1 MVNACSFQM
10 GIVAADC
17 QQLARGAIAL
27 SCGAGGAFMATAV
40 ANAEVRRGWNP
51 ALPERLPDLKGRW
64 LVAYTALWAAALL
77 VAIVAPISSTVT
89 NFRGLGHPVWR
100 PHGVVTMTTDSAV
113 TVTAVF
119 GDEARQAGIH
129 PGDQVIAVNGWRIG
143 KRTRDNHL
151 YALLDGGE
159 GSTVTILLRSPEGG
173 ERTVTLTSRAST
185 AAEMFRGTGVSRSA
199 FDAAIHFFDL
209 SFLLFAVPAALLL
222 FVRRRREIIPA
233 LLSLS
238 FLVITGF
245 VGSPAATN
253 FGVSE
258 KVVDLIGDLLGW
270 LPLVLALIVFPDGR
284 LARKCT
290 ALALILVIASAA
302 NDMSVRVAWLD
313 DLTVGSALVIA
324 GVALVLRYRAYSV
337 GPIRQQLRWAFLGF
351 IAGLSLLMVAVPLL
365 ASGNRLTALDS
376 RWAVWLPMLINIFA
390 GLSFPCMALG
400 LMVSVLRYRLYDADT
415 VIGRSAAYGVLT
427 LGFVGLFAGT
437 EKLAEILGERYFAHS
452 IGIGAGAVGAAV
464 AAACIVPLH
473 NRVHRWAERR
483 FQKPLIRLREGLPE
497 CVADLR
503 ESAPVEQLVVA
514 VMSRVEA
521 GVRSSREAVLLAD
534 EGKLVVAGKRGVSAK
549 DLRTWQRGWAPAAG
563 EGALDCASAD
573 PLFPLRA
580 RLCIESRDAPET
592 IGWLL
597 LGPRPDGSFFGK
609 DEREAIEHVAGP
621 IARAIHI
628 AQLRERR
635 DERAEKRIS
644 ALEALIER
652 IASATAGSPPALSA

>member
-1 MVNACSFQM
+1 
-10 GIVAADC
+10 
-17 QQLARGAIAL
+17 
-27 SCGAGGAFMATAV
+27 MATAV
-40 ANAEVRRGWNP
+40 ANAEVRRGLMLR
-51 ALPERLPDLKGRW
+51 LPERLPDLKGKW
-64 LVAYTALWAAALL
+64 LIAYTVIWAAALM

-100 PHGVVTMTTDSAV
+100 PHGLVTATTDSAV

-119 GDEARQAGIH
+119 GDEARRAGIH
-129 PGDQVIAVNGWRIG
+129 PGDQVIAVDGWRIG
-143 KRTRDNHL
+143 NRTRDNHL
-151 YALLDGGE
+151 YLLLDGGE
-159 GSTVTILLRSPEGG
+159 GSTARILLRSPDGA
-173 ERTVTLTSRAST
+173 ERTLTLTSRAST
-185 AAEMFRGTGVSRSA
+185 AAEMFRGTGVGRSA

-209 SFLLFAVPAALLL
+209 SFFLFAVPAAVLL

-245 VGSPAATN
+245 VGSAAAPN

-258 KVVDLIGDLLGW
+258 KLVDSIGALLGW
-270 LPLVLALIVFPDGR
+270 LPLVLALIAFPDGR
-284 LARKCT
+284 LVRKWT
-290 ALALILVIASAA
+290 VIALLLVIVSAA
-302 NDMSVRVAWLD
+302 NDVSARVAWFD
-313 DLTVGSALVIA
+313 DLTIGLALVIA

-337 GPIRQQLRWAFLGF
+337 GPVRQQLRWAFLGF
-351 IAGLSLLMVAVPLL
+351 IAGLSLMMVAVPLL
-365 ASGNRLTALDS
+365 ASGNWLAAVDP
-376 RWAVWLPMLINIFA
+376 RWAVWQPMLVNIIA

-427 LGFVGLFAGT
+427 LGFIALFAGA
-437 EKLAEILGERYFAHS
+437 EKLAEILGERYFEHS

-483 FQKPLIRLREGLPE
+483 FQKPLIRLREGLPG

-503 ESAPVEQLVVA
+503 ESAPVGQLVAA
-514 VMSRVEA
+514 VMTRVEA
-521 GVRSSREAVLLAD
+521 GVRSTREAVLLSD
-534 EGKLVVAGKRGVSAK
+534 EGKLAVTGKRGVSAK
-549 DLRTWQRGWAPAAG
+549 ELRAWERVWTAAAG
-563 EGALDCASAD
+563 EESLDCARAD
-573 PLFPLRA
+573 PLFPLRV
-580 RLCIESRDAPET
+580 RLSIESGDAPET

-609 DEREAIEHVAGP
+609 DEREAIAGP
-621 IARAIHI
+621 VARAIHI

-635 DERAEKRIS
+635 DEQAERRIS
-644 ALEALIER
+644 ALEALVEK
-652 IASATAGSPPALSA
+652 IASSTAGAAAAASA

>member
-1 MVNACSFQM
+1 
-10 GIVAADC
+10 
-17 QQLARGAIAL
+17 
-27 SCGAGGAFMATAV
+27 MATAV
-40 ANAEVRRGWNP
+40 ANAEVRRGWNLG
-51 ALPERLPDLKGRW
+51 LPERLPDLKGKW
-64 LVAYTALWAAALL
+64 LSIYSMLWAAALL
-77 VAIVAPISSTVT
+77 ISVVAPISTAVI
-89 NFRGLGHPVWR
+89 NYKGLAHPIWR
-100 PHGVVTMTTDSAV
+100 PHGLVTNTDDSGI

-119 GDEARQAGIH
+119 GDEARRAGVRA
-129 PGDQVIAVNGWRIG
+129 GDRIIAVDGWRIAG
-143 KRTRDNHL
+143 RSGGDHL
-151 YALLDGGE
+151 FALLDGPE
-159 GSTVTILLRSPEGG
+159 GSIDTLRLRSPSGA
-173 ERTVTLTSRAST
+173 ERDVALATRAST
-185 AAEMFRGTGVSRSA
+185 AGQMFRGTGVSRA
-199 FDAAIHFFDL
+199 MFDAATQFFNL
-209 SFLLFAVPAALLL
+209 AFLLFLVPAAALL
-222 FVRRRREIIPA
+222 FIRRRREIVPA

-238 FLVITGF
+238 FLVIAGF
-245 VGSPAATN
+245 VGGQGALAEA
-253 FGVSE
+253 GVSD
-258 KVVDLIGDLLGW
+258 KLGNTVANLLGW
-270 LPLVLALIVFPDGR
+270 LPLVLALIAFPDGR
-284 LARKCT
+284 YFPKITAAAALLVLLATMNDLWWRFDGLDPAAFGLT
-290 ALALILVIASAA
+290 FILAAA
-302 NDMSVRVAWLD
+302 
-313 DLTVGSALVIA
+313 
-324 GVALVLRYRAYSV
+324 ALVLRYRRHPADLR
-337 GPIRQQLRWAFLGF
+337 RQQLRWAFLGF
-351 IAGLSLLMVAVPLL
+351 FAGISLLVMVLPLL
-365 ASGNRLTALDS
+365 IAANQLSAADP
-376 RWAVWLPMLINIFA
+376 RWAVWVPIMGNIFA

-534 EGKLVVAGKRGVSAK
+534 EGKLAVAGKRGVSAK

-563 EGALDCASAD
+563 EGALDCARAD

-652 IASATAGSPPALSA
+652 IASATAGSAPALSA